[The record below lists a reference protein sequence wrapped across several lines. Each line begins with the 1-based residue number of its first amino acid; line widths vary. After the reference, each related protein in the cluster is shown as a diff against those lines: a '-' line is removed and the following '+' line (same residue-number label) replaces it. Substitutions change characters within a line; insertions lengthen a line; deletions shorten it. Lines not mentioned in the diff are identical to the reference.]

1 MCRALPV
8 GIPGGEP
15 KAPAAIRP
23 RPMAGSGSERPGA
36 ERLIAQDGP
45 PGTAVELIYLLARV
59 DVGRLEEVV
68 HRLGEI
74 REVAEVQ
81 AVTGPYDVIVKVEA
95 ERIPTALDVVV
106 QRIRRI
112 PGVLATET
120 LVAVGR

>member
-1 MCRALPV
+1 M
-8 GIPGGEP
+8 
-15 KAPAAIRP
+15 
-23 RPMAGSGSERPGA
+23 
-36 ERLIAQDGP
+36 
-45 PGTAVELIYLLARV
+45 ELIYLLARV

-68 HRLGEI
+68 HRLREI
-74 REVAEVQ
+74 REVADVQ

-95 ERIPTALDVVV
+95 ERIPTALDVVL